1 MKLSEFKK
9 RVKEEFG
16 SEKWEKI
23 ENSYA
28 YNVYTATE
36 EEQIE
41 AVQNNGLMLEYINN
55 PSEKVQLEAVRQKRY
70 TIANIHNPTDK
81 VLQEVI
87 KKTDIKDTFEL
98 IYLLKFLE
106 NDLKE

>member
-55 PSEKVQLEAVRQKRY
+55 PSEKVQLKAVKDYGYAIQYIDNPSEKVQLEAVRQKKIYYCRY
-70 TIANIHNPTDK
+70 T
-81 VLQEVI
+81 
-87 KKTDIKDTFEL
+87 
-98 IYLLKFLE
+98 
-106 NDLKE
+106 